1 VTLPAALHRRPRP
14 GVRWHRH
21 DLQPVDRVALN
32 GLWLTAP
39 PLTAL
44 ETALAL
50 PDGSTFLDR
59 ALQRHVRFPTLYR
72 AYCRHL
78 GRRSW
83 ARSRKLIC
91 ASADRADSAAERLL
105 VRILRDGGVT
115 GWVLGHP
122 FGPWKIDL
130 AFPERKVASRSTA
143 GPGTSTPTGSARTGA
158 SRTRWSGPGG
168 TRCGSPGTT
177 STDTP
182 PRCSPRSATPS
193 PQQHDHRERCA
204 SRTVA
209 ALAPPSRIMDTAHVT
224 DAGPA
229 VIPRRRLRPG
239 PAAGGPRYRSVP
251 RSPAVH
257 RACGGLRASRRCG
270 VDMPARAPVA
280 DPQKEPPG

>member
-1 VTLPAALHRRPRP
+1 MLPRPPEVVDVTLPAALHRRPRP

-130 AFPERKVASRSTA
+130 AFPERKVAVEVDGWAWHVDADRFRADRRKQNALVRAGWDPLRFTWHDLDGHPATVLPEVSDALTA
-143 GPGTSTPTGSARTGA
+143 
-158 SRTRWSGPGG
+158 
-168 TRCGSPGTT
+168 
-177 STDTP
+177 
-182 PRCSPRSATPS
+182 
-193 PQQHDHRERCA
+193 
-204 SRTVA
+204 A
-209 ALAPPSRIMDTAHVT
+209 A
-224 DAGPA
+224 
-229 VIPRRRLRPG
+229 
-239 PAAGGPRYRSVP
+239 
-251 RSPAVH
+251 
-257 RACGGLRASRRCG
+257 
-270 VDMPARAPVA
+270 
-280 DPQKEPPG
+280 